1 MERNI
6 ERALQKYK
14 DEAGRVGHP
23 ALQPPSH
30 VRDTASLV
38 AWLPVGKKALRSVR
52 RKAEQ
57 DVAVAEA
64 QIKAARPASTAT
76 DADWKRLDD
85 AVKRLEGEL
94 LSPATLRQRMDEGR
108 RSVLPKIDKMVQEHL
123 EPTLV
128 ERGGRLSAQPNP
140 DGLTALQEKLPGW
153 IEGWF
158 RYICGNIDADRSTLI
173 EQLWNPR
180 TGPLCQAP
188 PDIANLKPKLPD
200 PIKKPDFPT
209 VVLERRLRGGVGSI
223 LRNTRSL
230 LYMFISVGFIVGV
243 NIRDVDWK
251 ESPGFLF
258 LAFVVGLGA
267 LAVGVVQSL
276 DEKAKEKERLADT
289 ARQKAEQAVR
299 DTLRTWMER
308 RADKIQQALKDQGT
322 ERHRALVRWYQD
334 TVLPHLD
341 RQRGQSKG
349 RAAEAQTAR
358 TKLPQLKK
366 NLSVVRRAVDA
377 YEALAKVLEG
387 APTADGS
394 AKSDGAVEPPTQVV
408 GD

>member
-123 EPTLV
+123 EPTVV
-128 ERGGRLSAQPNP
+128 ERGGSLSAQPNP

-180 TGPLCQAP
+180 TGPLCQP
-188 PDIANLKPKLPD
+188 RPEIAKLTPKLPD

-209 VVLERRLRGGVGSI
+209 VVLERRLRGGMGSF
-223 LRNTRSL
+223 LRKFRSV
-230 LYMFISVGFIVGV
+230 LYMFISAGFIVGV
-243 NIRDVDWK
+243 NIGELK
-251 ESPGFLF
+251 EEPWF
-258 LAFVVGLGA
+258 AVVAVVVGLLA

-276 DEKAKEKERLADT
+276 DEKTKEKERLADT
-289 ARQKAEQAVR
+289 ARQKAEQTVR

-308 RADKIQQALKDQGT
+308 RADKIQQALKDQGI

-341 RQRGQSKG
+341 RQRGQSQG
-349 RAAEAQTAR
+349 RSAEAQAAR
-358 TKLPQLKK
+358 TKLPELKK
-366 NLSVVRRAVDA
+366 KLSVVRRAVDA

-387 APTADGS
+387 AATADGP
-394 AKSDGAVEPPTQVV
+394 AQSDAAAEPPTQVV